1 MAKAKKFDIYEA
13 YKADY
18 VTPKKPALADLK
30 PAHYLLIAGQGSP
43 EGKVFQAKVGAL
55 YNVAFTV
62 KMARK
67 FAGRD
72 YTVSKLEGLWWVNDA
87 NREFLDVPRDLWN
100 WKLLIRVPEFIT
112 KKEVEEAIAKL
123 QQKDKPAEVAEVR
136 LEALDEGRCVQML
149 HVGPYD
155 REAPTL
161 AQMSAFARQKGLTF
175 HGLHHEIYL
184 SDPRRVPGER
194 LRTILRRPAR

>member
-1 MAKAKKFDIYEA
+1 MAKAKKLEVYEA

-18 VTPKKPALADLK
+18 VTPRKPALVDLK
-30 PAHYLLIAGQGSP
+30 LANYLLIAGQGDP
-43 EGKVFQAKVGAL
+43 EGKAFQAKVGAL

-72 YTVSKLEGLWWVNDA
+72 YTVSKLEGVWWVDDA
-87 NREFLDVPRDLWN
+87 KREFLDVPRGLWN
-100 WKLLIRVPEFIT
+100 WKLLIRVPEFIR
-112 KKEVEEAIAKL
+112 KKEVEEAVGKL
-123 QQKDKPAEVAEVR
+123 RDKGKPAEVAEVR

-161 AQMSAFARQKGLTF
+161 VQMSAFARQKGLTF

-184 SDPRRVPGER
+184 SDPRRVPAER
-194 LRTILRRPAR
+194 LRTILRRPVR